1 MYIPVYPG
9 SLDRNSVACAIIVPS
24 NNVIAQFAST
34 FSAEICA
41 IIKALEEIK
50 HFLLSKY
57 IVYTD

>member
-9 SLDRNSVACAIIVPS
+9 SLDGNSVACAIIFPS

-41 IIKALEEIK
+41 IIKALEEI
-50 HFLLSKY
+50 
-57 IVYTD
+57 